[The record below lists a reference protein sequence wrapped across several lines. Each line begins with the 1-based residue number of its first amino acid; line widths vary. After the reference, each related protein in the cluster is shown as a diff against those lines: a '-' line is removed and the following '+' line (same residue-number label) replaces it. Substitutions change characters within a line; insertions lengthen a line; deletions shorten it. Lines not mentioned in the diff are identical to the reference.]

1 MRKTVLTT
9 LRLTGQAVVKA
20 FGNGTRACWIF
31 ARQVQSYNILIRI
44 GAKCAVHHT
53 LPTNQNKHQKV
64 MKIVE
69 TLVDAQD
76 QSLPRHLGRN
86 DLAKIAQK

>member
-9 LRLTGQAVVKA
+9 LRLTGKAVVKA

-44 GAKCAVHHT
+44 GAKCAVHLT